1 VPFWLSNALTRER
14 GGWQLGTAGCGS
26 LCVQALTSQSEA
38 EVKALLATLK
48 VGGLTRLPAP

>member
-1 VPFWLSNALTRER
+1 MPFWLSNALTRER